1 MLHSITTAAA
11 GSVTLVSLLLCS
23 AVSLVLGL
31 GVAFVYMFRSAY
43 TKSFVMTLTLLPLI
57 VQMIILLINGNLGTG
72 VAIAGAFGLVR
83 FRSVPGS
90 AKEIVC
96 VFFAMAI
103 GLATGTGYL
112 AIAAIFFLLMG
123 GVWLLLTATN
133 FGTGST
139 MEKELRITV
148 PENLEFETMFDDL
161 LHEYTKQSDL
171 SRVKTANMGSMY
183 QLNYRITLRKSGT
196 EKALID
202 AIRCRN
208 GNLPVSCGHV
218 SGVKE
223 EL

>member
-1 MLHSITTAAA
+1 MLNSITSAAS
-11 GSVTLVSLLLCS
+11 GSVTLTNLLLCS
-23 AVSLVLGL
+23 ALSLVLGL

-43 TKSFVMTLTLLPLI
+43 SKSFVMTLALLPLI
-57 VQMIILLINGNLGTG
+57 VQMIILLVNGNLGTG

-112 AIAAIFFLLMG
+112 AIAAIFFVIMAL
-123 GVWLLLTATN
+123 VWVILTASP
-133 FGTGST
+133 FGTGSAVD
-139 MEKELRITV
+139 KELRITV
-148 PENLEFETMFDDL
+148 PENLEFETMFDDVL
-161 LHEYTKQSDL
+161 GTFTRQFDL
-171 SRVKTANMGSMY
+171 VHVKTANMGSMY
-183 QLNYRITLRKSGT
+183 QLKYRITLKKGGT

-208 GNLPVSCGHV
+208 GNLPVSCGHA
-218 SGVKE
+218 SSAKE